1 MIAWKIKSLSYR
13 PIGLDIGYSSI
24 KMIQLA
30 VNGDGVSVVAA
41 DKVHIDSSI
50 SSDAEERRGLVISLI
65 KQMLAN
71 GNFRGKSVVSCLPTE
86 KVRITSLR
94 LGNTETEEIEQVLGK
109 EIAERFG
116 LDPDKDAIGYL
127 PVGSVQEGDETKNEL
142 ILFAADNETIKGH
155 IEMLEEAGLR
165 PVAIDTVPCA
175 LFRSF
180 DRSLRRQEDKER
192 TAVFMDVGSR
202 FTTVVF
208 GRGGEISFVK
218 QIAIGGGTFNRE
230 IAKKLGIGVEEAE
243 ILRRRLQTEQTP
255 LAAQGDSVGQELDA
269 SAQQV
274 VVGAVG
280 AVAKELARE
289 ISLCFRYYTVT
300 FRGKRVERAVLAGGA
315 AYEDILVDVL
325 RRQLSVEIEAAQ
337 PLRGFDITNM
347 NFDSDKRGFFSEWS
361 IAVGLSLKGFDGR
374 T

>member
-1 MIAWKIKSLSYR
+1 
-13 PIGLDIGYSSI
+13 
-24 KMIQLA
+24 
-30 VNGDGVSVVAA
+30 
-41 DKVHIDSSI
+41 
-50 SSDAEERRGLVISLI
+50 
-65 KQMLAN
+65 MLAN
-71 GNFRGKSVVSCLPTE
+71 GKYRGKSVVSCLPSE
-86 KVRITSLR
+86 KLRITSLR
-94 LGNTETEEIEQVLGK
+94 LADTEAEEIEQVLRK
-109 EIAERFG
+109 EVAERFG
-116 LDPDKDAIGYL
+116 LDPDKDAFGYL
-127 PVGSVQEGDETKNEL
+127 PVGSVLEGDETKNEL
-142 ILFAADNETIKGH
+142 ILFAADNETIKSH
-155 IEMLEEAGLR
+155 IEMLEEARLR

-218 QIAIGGGTFNRE
+218 QIAIGGERFNQE
-230 IAKKLGIGVEEAE
+230 VAAKLGIGAEEAE

-255 LAAQGDSVGQELDA
+255 LASQGDSIGQELDA
-269 SAQQV
+269 SARQV
-274 VVGAVG
+274 VAGAVG
-280 AVAKELARE
+280 AVAEELARE
-289 ISLCFRYYTVT
+289 VSLCFRYYTVT

-325 RRQLSVEIEAAQ
+325 RRQLSVEIEVAQ